1 MFFGPFSY
9 CFGMGSTPPALK
21 GWQRKILFMT
31 NKRAFVGG

>member
-1 MFFGPFSY
+1 
-9 CFGMGSTPPALK
+9 MGSTPPALK